1 MKCSFTASKK
11 RGEHR
16 DSIARDPADIKM
28 KCVYNKYYYVQS
40 CFLCVIFVSVN
51 LQPIDSNLSID

>member
-11 RGEHR
+11 RGEHG
-16 DSIARDPADIKM
+16 DSIARDPVDIKM
-28 KCVYNKYYYVQS
+28 KCVYNYCIQS
-40 CFLCVIFVSVN
+40 CFLCVNFVSVN

>member
-11 RGEHR
+11 RGEHG
-16 DSIARDPADIKM
+16 DSIARDPVDITI
-28 KCVYNKYYYVQS
+28 KCVYNYCVQS
-40 CFLCVIFVSVN
+40 CFLSVNFVSVN